1 MKDTLIEMENNLQGN
16 NSKMG
21 EAKNQINDLEHTEEK
36 NNHAKQQELKRIP
49 PKMRTL

>member
-21 EAKNQINDLEHTEEK
+21 EAKNQINDLEYKEAKTTNQKTRRK
-36 NNHAKQQELKRIP
+36 NNP
-49 PKMRTL
+49 PKMRIA